1 MAIAS
6 PLGAEAVAARAA
18 FEALADNSLD
28 YLAPVARLRSI
39 GQTLG
44 TTIGDLRDADIDV
57 GLLDAHGAAGRD
69 LRVLAER
76 YEEQLS
82 QAALVD
88 HAALFR
94 IAAEAVPRTA
104 ALPVSGPLLL
114 LDVGV
119 RDDATAGLVR
129 ALCAQASEVLATVP
143 HGDDWTMRML
153 SGLPDA
159 GVQPVTDE
167 EESDAGALSRV
178 RRFLFSTDSPPEL
191 TEPTVDPQQVTMF
204 SAPGEGRECVEM
216 ARAAMQEARRGVPF
230 DRMAVL
236 VRAPQLYAGLL
247 ETALNRAGISGWFTR
262 GTRAPDPSGR
272 AFLALLA
279 CAAEGLSAR
288 RFAEYL
294 SLAQVPALSAEGA
307 PPSAPAAWVPPDTAD
322 SDLPAPA
329 QLSLFDRFDT
339 REGAGESAEAEVVA
353 VGVDDDQPVLAGSLR
368 TPCTG
373 TDCWSS
379 RRSSAVVI
387 DGRVGWMGW
396 PTSWHSVGTSARA
409 RNRSRPGC
417 GRSTA
422 ICETS
427 VTFAALRFP
436 SSTVWRLCPYE
447 RPGASGSTGSK
458 RSSRWLLSAPTAYW
472 PSWAS

>member
-1 MAIAS
+1 MTETVARRRRYQDPGTRLSGALCQQNRHRDPGSRSCVLPPQVHASKPRVILSAPFRLPPNCYSSVPPVMRVDDFVHGSADRGTASFGLHRLSIRQLASSLAGLELARRGMAIAS

-88 HAALFR
+88 HAALFQ

-191 TEPTVDPQQVTMF
+191 TEPTVD
-204 SAPGEGRECVEM
+204 SATGHDVLGAWRGPRVRRDGTCRD
-216 ARAAMQEARRGVPF
+216 ARGQARG
-230 DRMAVL
+230 AV
-236 VRAPQLYAGLL
+236 RPHGCS
-247 ETALNRAGISGWFTR
+247 RPR
-262 GTRAPDPSGR
+262 P
-272 AFLALLA
+272 
-279 CAAEGLSAR
+279 
-288 RFAEYL
+288 
-294 SLAQVPALSAEGA
+294 PAL
-307 PPSAPAAWVPPDTAD
+307 
-322 SDLPAPA
+322 
-329 QLSLFDRFDT
+329 
-339 REGAGESAEAEVVA
+339 
-353 VGVDDDQPVLAGSLR
+353 
-368 TPCTG
+368 C
-373 TDCWSS
+373 
-379 RRSSAVVI
+379 
-387 DGRVGWMGW
+387 
-396 PTSWHSVGTSARA
+396 
-409 RNRSRPGC
+409 
-417 GRSTA
+417 
-422 ICETS
+422 
-427 VTFAALRFP
+427 
-436 SSTVWRLCPYE
+436 
-447 RPGASGSTGSK
+447 GAS
-458 RSSRWLLSAPTAYW
+458 
-472 PSWAS
+472 